1 MPVPV
6 LTNEGFEGRRII
18 IGDYFHAGEVLS
30 AGDVVGIQQ
39 GRQSR
44 NLPRLFK
51 MKDGV
56 DLRRVIGIVHTGSD
70 ESLGDRSVGKDDPV
84 PLVVRGLAQA
94 GADGKLSIGDP
105 VTPAMKTDTFSGHPL
120 ALVKK
125 ATSADEP
132 IVGRSL
138 SNTGTA
144 GGEITVLVD
153 VSGTGDAPPLHE
165 IEWLGVLNAGDRMVE
180 EGSYEADLLSVNRPG
195 MYARYYAFS
204 LTYPTR
210 VRINLEAGHSSDSSS
225 MDDEEEDLRSPSSV
239 NTFLYMMEGR
249 GKSGTQVASNDDVG
263 AGTDSQ
269 LLVNLQPGMYTVEAT
284 TFEQET
290 GDFTLTLTGL
300 SPDPSNLTLKPRRAA
315 GTAVVDFDTPPN
327 APSGSAYRVIFW
339 ETNRDQDDDTQ
350 EEETIAV
357 PPGVVYG
364 LDPCVPYTFSVATRS
379 HVSWR
384 TDPLYSGVVTGE
396 FTARLHAPLYFRAF
410 PAKIARQLQ
419 LAWTHAEDHDPARHH
434 YEVQARKIEWDAVA
448 EEMDEV
454 PWWPV
459 ESWVVTSNGLIING
473 LEPGA
478 PRVSSCGGLS
488 R

>member
-18 IGDYFHAGEVLS
+18 IDDYFHAGEVLS

-39 GRQSR
+39 GRQSQ

-94 GADGKLSIGDP
+94 GAEGKLSIGDP

-125 ATSADEP
+125 ATSADGP

-180 EGSYEADLLSVNRPG
+180 EGSYETDLLSVNRPG
-195 MYARYYAFS
+195 MFARYYAFS
-204 LTYPTR
+204 VTYPTR
-210 VRINLEAGHSSDSSS
+210 VRLDLEAGHASDFN
-225 MDDEEEDLRSPSSV
+225 EFEEDLRSPSAV
-239 NTFLYMMEGR
+239 NTFLYLMEGR
-249 GKSGTQVASNDDVG
+249 GKSGTAVASDDDSG
-263 AGTDSQ
+263 AATDSQ
-269 LLVNLQPGMYTVEAT
+269 LFVNLKPGMYTVEAT
-284 TFEQET
+284 TLEQET

-300 SPDPSNLTLKPRRAA
+300 IPDPSNLTLKPGRAA

-327 APSGSAYRVIFW
+327 APSGSAYRVIF
-339 ETNRDQDDDTQ
+339 
-350 EEETIAV
+350 
-357 PPGVVYG
+357 
-364 LDPCVPYTFSVATRS
+364 
-379 HVSWR
+379 
-384 TDPLYSGVVTGE
+384 
-396 FTARLHAPLYFRAF
+396 
-410 PAKIARQLQ
+410 
-419 LAWTHAEDHDPARHH
+419 
-434 YEVQARKIEWDAVA
+434 
-448 EEMDEV
+448 
-454 PWWPV
+454 
-459 ESWVVTSNGLIING
+459 
-473 LEPGA
+473 
-478 PRVSSCGGLS
+478 
-488 R
+488 